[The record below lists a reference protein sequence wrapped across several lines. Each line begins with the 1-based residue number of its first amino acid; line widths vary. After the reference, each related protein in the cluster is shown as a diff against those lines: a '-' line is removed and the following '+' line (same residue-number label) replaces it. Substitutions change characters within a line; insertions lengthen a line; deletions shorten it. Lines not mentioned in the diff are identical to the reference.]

1 MKSVAAILVVATIIT
16 VGPAT
21 VRADINEPSSA
32 AVAAIRTAAPR
43 LSAGLNSTCMIREDD
58 LLVCWGT
65 SDFNLSFRFKLST
78 TSPSMFWNIGD
89 AVDEMGSKLP
99 RRFYAP
105 ASSTATGINYSAFT
119 MSAVSVGEVHGCAVT
134 ESGAVRCWGDSTRGQ
149 RGKDSGNG
157 VYTTALLLETPVD
170 LGPSASAQGVVVGG
184 TGTTGSLT
192 SVVWKPPESQTT
204 TGSNGFNPA
213 NIGTAFSCALLTSG
227 AVRCWGSNNYGQVGV
242 GLAPADATTACGTGT
257 ANSNSCIG
265 DESGEMAANTN
276 VNLGVGL
283 TASTVA
289 AGGNHVCAV
298 LVDSQSALTGG
309 VKCWGRNNFG
319 QLGYGTSAVAG
330 ANDVVGEVPGDIAA
344 LSSVNLG
351 SGVTATAV
359 AAGENHTCVITN
371 TGGVKCWGRNNLG
384 QLGYDQPNSGAW
396 ASTGDADADM
406 GSNLADVNLGAGR
419 TALAI
424 TAGSNFTCALLDTQ
438 NIKCWGDHSKG
449 QLGLGDNSYQSA
461 VGDATGEM
469 AAYGNVN
476 LLGQPAIGVTAGS
489 NHVCATLANGAVKCW
504 GSNAEGALGIGSTD
518 QTFGITQWEMNNLTT
533 VDLVT
538 FPGPLQVN
546 SAVWG
551 NGKVT
556 VDVGTAWNGGD
567 STGYAIQYC
576 RESSGTCGAWQSAGG
591 NPFDVTGITNG
602 VATTVRVRQLNSLT
616 VGGSDCDDQLAPCS
630 VKIRGTAQAV
640 PAAAP
645 TITSIT
651 PGNRTL
657 SVNLTAPGDNGGS
670 AITNYEYSTDNGSTW
685 VARSPATTTSFSITT
700 ASSDASL
707 LANGTTY
714 QVKIRAVTGAGSGAS
729 SATSS
734 GTPRTTPS
742 APTISGITGGDTQLS
757 VNVTLGSDGGSN
769 VLNWQYKINNGPAVN
784 TSDAT
789 LPIVITG
796 LTNATSYSIK
806 VIARNVAG
814 YSSESAAVSGTPVGP
829 PNAPSLQSV
838 TQGNQLLNVNF
849 TNYTSTTN
857 GGSAVTNIEYS
868 VDNGVTW
875 NTPSPAVT
883 SSPLVIPNLTNGT
896 GYPVR
901 IRAVNA
907 VGTSGASIALTRT
920 PATAASAPTINSLQP
935 LDGGLRVHFTA
946 GDNGGSA
953 IMSYDYSIDGGTSWL
968 AVSPVSNTS
977 PFSITGLTNGTAYP
991 IAIRAYTSIN
1001 GSRVNGAPSTALSG
1015 TPAPPPPI
1023 PTIGGITVGD
1033 SRLSIALTIPA
1044 HQSQPISNIEY
1055 SLDGGSSWLTPSPT
1069 VTVGPLEI
1077 VGLVNGTSYSVKL
1090 RTVNSLGTSD
1100 PSSATSA
1107 VPAAPASAPTITQVT
1122 PGDGFL
1128 EVSFT
1133 SAVSNGAAVS
1143 NYEFSLDGGTAWSA
1157 FNPSSTVSPARL
1169 SGLTN
1174 GNTYRV
1180 ALRAVSTINGVAVPG
1195 GTSATVE
1202 GVPSTVPSAAVLV
1215 SATPGLTSVELVF
1228 TAGFDGGKAISN
1240 FEYSLDAGVT
1250 WIARTPAATTSP
1262 WSLGGFVA
1270 GSSVDVAI
1278 RAVNAN
1284 GAGAASS
1291 RKTVTLLS
1299 SFAASDAK
1307 LTNTTAN
1314 SGGLV
1319 NAVNRAK
1326 FEAEPGEGQAVVD
1339 GVSVAPAIVS
1349 VDIPAAQ
1356 KEPELR
1362 TPAEIKQ
1369 IQKAADELVDDLND
1383 LLPEGQTPPV
1393 SINNTETGAVLNG
1406 VASVP
1411 VPVEDVKV
1419 VRVQESALLVA
1430 GTDVTG
1436 TKAASSDSGGVLEI
1450 VDGGKVATV
1459 AYGLIPGANGE
1470 LYVMSTPIL
1479 LDEFKVGENGTF
1491 KRQAQL
1497 PATLAAG
1504 DHTIVVATARM
1515 TVSLG
1520 LKVRERVLP
1529 VRVSKVYTKLPAK
1542 AHVSTSMT
1550 VLSTDQALSHRIQS
1564 LTPVV
1569 CLGAKYDV
1577 VFLNEG
1583 RCVVQIKHLKSGKVV
1598 RSLATVVGQ
1607 PKRGQETIGTKIA
1620 KIGPVLFE
1628 TGTTGIR
1635 RPGSSTIRAA
1645 KKAMSDATSILV
1657 VGHSGSALG
1666 NTAQNQRLSVERAT
1680 QIKSLLVK
1688 GGIRTPISAHGLG
1701 ALDPVTKMVYEFA
1714 QKANRRVAVYL
1725 IP

>member
-1 MKSVAAILVVATIIT
+1 
-16 VGPAT
+16 
-21 VRADINEPSSA
+21 
-32 AVAAIRTAAPR
+32 
-43 LSAGLNSTCMIREDD
+43 MIREDD

-65 SDFNLSFRFKLST
+65 SDFNLSFRFKLSAP
-78 TSPSMFWNIGD
+78 SPASFWNIGD

-119 MSAVSVGEVHGCAVT
+119 LSAVSVGEVHGCAVT
-134 ESGAVRCWGDSTRGQ
+134 KSGAVRCWGDSTRGQ

-192 SVVWKPPESQTT
+192 SVIWKPPESQTT
-204 TGSNGFNPA
+204 AGSNGFNPA
-213 NIGTAFSCALLTSG
+213 NIGTAFSCALLASG

-265 DESGEMAANTN
+265 DEAGEMAANTN
-276 VNLGVGL
+276 VNLGTGL
-283 TASTVA
+283 TASTIA
-289 AGGNHVCAV
+289 AGGNHVCAI
-298 LVDSQSALTGG
+298 LVDSQSTASGG
-309 VKCWGRNNFG
+309 LKCWGRNNYG
-319 QLGYGTSAVAG
+319 QLGYGTSAVSG
-330 ANDVVGEVPGDIAA
+330 ANDVVGETPGDIAA
-344 LSSVNLG
+344 LNPVNLG
-351 SGVTATAV
+351 QGVTARAV
-359 AAGENHTCVITN
+359 AAGEHHTCVITN

-384 QLGYDQPNSGAW
+384 QLGYDQPSSGTW
-396 ASTGDADADM
+396 TSTGDDDGDM

-476 LLGQPAIGVTAGS
+476 LLGQLAIGVTAGS
-489 NHVCATLANGAVKCW
+489 NHVCATLASGAVKCW
-504 GSNAEGALGIGSTD
+504 GSNAEGALGIGSSD

-538 FPGPLQVN
+538 FPGPLPVN

-556 VDVGTAWNGGD
+556 IDVGTAWNGGD
-567 STGYAIQYC
+567 STGYSIQYC
-576 RESSGTCGAWQSAGG
+576 RESSGVCGGWTTAGG
-591 NPFDVTGITNG
+591 NPFEVTGITNG

-616 VGGSDCDDQLAPCS
+616 SSGSDCDDQLAPCS

-657 SVNLTAPGDNGGS
+657 SVGLTAPSDNGGS
-670 AITNYEYSTDNGSTW
+670 AITNYEYSTDDGATW
-685 VARSPATTTSFSITT
+685 VAKSPAATSSFSITT

-707 LANGTTY
+707 LVNGTTY

-729 SATSS
+729 STATA

-742 APTISGITGGDTQLS
+742 APTISGITAGDTQLS
-757 VNVTLGSDGGSN
+757 VNVTPGSDGGSSI
-769 VLNWQYKINNGPAVN
+769 LNWQYKINNGPAVS
-784 TSDAT
+784 TTDAS

-806 VIARNVAG
+806 VIARNAAG
-814 YSSESAAVSGTPVGP
+814 YSSESAALSGTPIGP

-857 GGSAVTNIEYS
+857 GGSAIVNIEYS
-868 VDNGVTW
+868 IDNGVTW
-875 NTPSPAVT
+875 TAPSPAVT

-896 GYPVR
+896 SYPVR

-907 VGTSGASIALTRT
+907 VGASSPSIALTRT
-920 PATAASAPTINSLQP
+920 PATAAGAPTINSLQP

-968 AVSPVSNTS
+968 AVSPVTNTS
-977 PFSITGLTNGTAYP
+977 PFSITGLTNGTSYP
-991 IAIRAYTSIN
+991 VAIRAYTSIN
-1001 GSRVNGAPSTALSG
+1001 GSRVNGAASTALSG
-1015 TPAPPPPI
+1015 TPAPPPPT
-1023 PTIGGITVGD
+1023 PTIDGITVGD
-1033 SRLSIALTIPA
+1033 ARLSIALTIPA

-1055 SLDGGSSWLTPSPT
+1055 SLDGGSSWLTPSPA
-1069 VTVGPLEI
+1069 VTSGPLEV
-1077 VGLVNGTSYSVKL
+1077 VGLINGTSYDVQL
-1090 RTVNSLGTSD
+1090 RTVNSLGTSS
-1100 PSSATSA
+1100 PTLSRSS
-1107 VPAAPASAPTITQVT
+1107 VPAAPASAPTITQISH
-1122 PGDGFL
+1122 GDGVLDVF
-1128 EVSFT
+1128 FT
-1133 SAVSNGAAVS
+1133 SATPNGAAIT
-1143 NYEFSLDGGTAWSA
+1143 NYEVSLDGGTSWSA
-1157 FNPSSTVSPARL
+1157 LSPAATTGPIQL

-1174 GNTYRV
+1174 GATYRV
-1180 ALRAVSTINGVAVPG
+1180 ALRPLSVINGVPVPG
-1195 GTSATVE
+1195 GVSAAMDGT
-1202 GVPSTVPSAAVLV
+1202 PSTVPSAPVLV
-1215 SATPGLTSVELVF
+1215 TATPGQTNVELVF
-1228 TAGFDGGKAISN
+1228 TAGFDGGSPILNYQFST
-1240 FEYSLDAGVT
+1240 DGGTTWVT
-1250 WIARTPAATTSP
+1250 RNPLATTSP
-1262 WSLGGFVA
+1262 WLLDGLQPQ
-1270 GSSVDVAI
+1270 SSVDIAI
-1278 RAVNAN
+1278 RAMNAN
-1284 GAGAASS
+1284 GTGPSSS
-1291 RKTVTLLS
+1291 RKAVTLLS
-1299 SFAASDAK
+1299 SAIAGEATLSTAQSG
-1307 LTNTTAN
+1307 TT
-1314 SGGLV
+1314 GLV
-1319 NAVNRAK
+1319 NLANRDQ

-1339 GVSVAPAIVS
+1339 GVPVTPTIVS
-1349 VDIPAAQ
+1349 IDIPAAQ
-1356 KEPELR
+1356 KEPEQR
-1362 TPAEIKQ
+1362 TPTEIKQ

-1393 SINNTETGAVLNG
+1393 SIDKTETGAVLNG
-1406 VASVP
+1406 VATVP

-1419 VRVQESALLVA
+1419 VKVQESALLVA

-1470 LYVMSTPIL
+1470 LYVMSNPIL
-1479 LDEFKVGENGTF
+1479 LDNFKVGENGTF

-1497 PATLAAG
+1497 PASLPAG
-1504 DHTIVVATARM
+1504 DHTIVVATTRM

-1520 LKVRERVLP
+1520 LKVRERALP
-1529 VRVSKVYTKLPAK
+1529 TREAKVYTKLPMK
-1542 AHVSTSMT
+1542 THVSTALT
-1550 VLSTDQALSHRIQS
+1550 VLSADQALSRRIHS

-1583 RCVVQIKHLKSGKVV
+1583 RCVVQIKNAKSGKVV
-1598 RSLATVVGQ
+1598 RSLVTIVGQ
-1607 PKRGQETIGTKIA
+1607 PKRGQKTIGTKITSV
-1620 KIGPVLFE
+1620 GPILFE
-1628 TGTTGIR
+1628 TGTAGIR
-1635 RPGSSTIRAA
+1635 SPGASTIRAA

-1666 NTAQNQRLSVERAT
+1666 NTAQNQRLSVDRAA

-1688 GGIRTPISAHGLG
+1688 GGVRTPISAYGLG
-1701 ALDPVTKMVYEFA
+1701 ALDPVTKMIYEFA
-1714 QKANRRVAVYL
+1714 QRENRRVAVYL